1 MAIKKVNARLLSLIV
16 GILLAYPVIGNILI
30 VSGVAERMI
39 SWKPEKLTIQWRS
52 AWTLVPGYF
61 HIEDLELSSTTV
73 RGNRFNLS
81 IDSGSISLSLIPLIT
96 RTISIRKA
104 HGDGVEVS
112 YIQNPKNKKVKLPSI
127 LTEQNSSASVIQI
140 NSEQKPNPL
149 TAQKSTKPPWTIRLT
164 NIFASNIRKAD
175 FNEMTLEGS
184 GQLDALTMYFVTR
197 GGHIE
202 ISNLQVGMAVG
213 GLSQP
218 QDSTGI
224 LQISADLSVAK
235 NILRE
240 NRGKNMLKFWSGM
253 ITAKGDLENLG
264 RTYFL
269 PNALYNFG
277 AGGSGYLDAKVVLKD
292 GEVIDGSRL
301 AFQSENFQT
310 TFLALEASGSG
321 QIQGSVDAKTEHPVR
336 LQVAIDDFHLTQ
348 GGQSEAYLEG
358 KNLVASVRIPRLYLY
373 HQELE
378 NQSQFSF
385 DVGEGVIR
393 DIAHYNAYIPR
404 QSGLKFLS
412 GTGILRGGMT
422 LNGGTAEGSIT
433 LIGEE
438 VSLIARD
445 REIHTAFELSANLT
459 EGDYGRKTYRLRD
472 TVLRLHD
479 TQLVTLGRKTEKDWW
494 GEFVIGEG
502 DLIWDQPMKID
513 GRMSLTMRDVEPLI
527 AGFRDP
533 AKKKSPLD
541 KMLNVKNVQGQL
553 IAHTQEDHILLD
565 PILIDSKGL
574 EVISRVSL
582 SHGSANGVLFAKL
595 RGVSANVEIIDSKV
609 KFRGLGGRHKILQQ
623 VNMAALEH

>member
-1 MAIKKVNARLLSLIV
+1 MAIKKVTTRLLSLIG

-30 VSGVAERMI
+30 VSGAAEKMI
-39 SWKPEKLTIQWRS
+39 SWKPEKLTMQWRS

-81 IDSGSISLSLIPLIT
+81 IDSGSVNLSLIPLIT
-96 RTISIRKA
+96 RTISIRKVR
-104 HGDGVEVS
+104 GDGVEVS
-112 YIQNPKNKKVKLPSI
+112 YVQNPENNKVKLPSI
-127 LTEQNSSASVIQI
+127 LTEQSSSTSVIQI
-140 NSEQKPNPL
+140 DSEQKPKPF
-149 TAQKSTKPPWTIRLT
+149 TAQKSAKPPWTIRLT
-164 NIFASNIRKAD
+164 NISANNIRKAN
-175 FNEMTLEGS
+175 FNEITLEGN
-184 GQLDALTMYFVTR
+184 GKLDALTMRFVTR
-197 GGHIE
+197 GGPIE
-202 ISNLQVGMAVG
+202 ISSLQVGMAVG
-213 GLSQP
+213 DLSQP
-218 QDSTGI
+218 QDSTRI
-224 LQISADLSVAK
+224 LQISADLTVAK

-240 NRGKNMLKFWSGM
+240 NRGKDMLKFWSGI
-253 ITAKGDLENLG
+253 ITAKGSLENLG

-277 AGGSGYLDAKVVLKD
+277 VAGTGYLDTKVVLKD
-292 GEVIDGSRL
+292 GEVVDGSHL

-310 TFLALEASGSG
+310 TFLTLEASGSG
-321 QIQGSVDAKTEHPVR
+321 EIQGSVDAKAEHPVR

-385 DVGEGVIR
+385 DIGEGVIR
-393 DIAHYNAYIPR
+393 DITHYNAYLPR

-472 TVLRLHD
+472 TALWLHD
-479 TQLVTLGRKTEKDWW
+479 TQLVTLGRKTKKDWW
-494 GEFVIGEG
+494 GKFVISEG
-502 DLIWDQPMKID
+502 NLIWDQPMKID

-553 IAHTQEDHILLD
+553 IAHTKEDHILLD
-565 PILIDSKGL
+565 PIFIDSKGL
-574 EVISRVSL
+574 EVISRITL

-609 KFRGLGGRHKILQQ
+609 KFRGLGGRHKVLQQ